1 MIGKLGE
8 PNARGER
15 QFQGF
20 LLPENACFELPD
32 GMGFKAYLVEE
43 IAELQ
48 SAKGR
53 LCVAAKFPPHT
64 LLDTALDGAVELL
77 TDRSAMVVRPAPE
90 APSQSAL

>member
-8 PNARGER
+8 PNTRGER

-32 GMGFKAYLVEE
+32 GMDFKAYLVEE
-43 IAELQ
+43 IAALEN
-48 SAKGR
+48 AKGR
-53 LCVAAKFPPHT
+53 LRLAAKFPPHT
-64 LLDTALDGAVELL
+64 LLDSGLDGAVELL
-77 TDRSAMVVRPAPE
+77 TDCSTLVVRPTPA